1 MNLGLFTQSLLA
13 GVTNGLTYALIGIG
27 LAAIFKGSRVPNAM
41 QGEFSV
47 VGAIVVVLLLTG
59 NGWPYWLAIL
69 CGCLS
74 GAILG
79 ALIEIVF
86 MRYMIRNA
94 APEDSYLLLTIGI
107 GLTIS
112 ASVLYFFGR
121 ESHLLPGFG
130 SDRIYI
136 VLDAVVREHVI
147 WLIAISSVLTF
158 ALRQFYRRTSTG
170 LKMMAAS
177 IDSEGATS
185 IGVNVALMR
194 TFTFMLGGAL
204 GAIAGILITPIV
216 PVDYMVGLQLTLK
229 GFAAAILGGLT
240 NPLGAAIGGLT
251 LGIIEAM
258 AIMSVSS
265 SYKDVIT
272 FSLLILIMI
281 AMPHGL
287 LGRAGRTG
295 G

>member
-1 MNLGLFTQSLLA
+1 MNVGLLAQSLLA
-13 GVTNGLTYALIGIG
+13 GITNGLTYALIGIG

-69 CGCLS
+69 CGGLS
-74 GAILG
+74 GAVLG
-79 ALIEIVF
+79 AFIEIAF
-86 MRYMIRNA
+86 IRYMIRNA

-107 GLTIS
+107 GLSIS
-112 ASVLYFFGR
+112 AAVLYFFGR

-130 SDRIYI
+130 SDNIYI
-136 VLDAVVREHVI
+136 ILDAVVREHVI
-147 WLIAISSVLTF
+147 WLIAISILLTVG
-158 ALRQFYRRTSTG
+158 LRQFYRGTSVG
-170 LKMMAAS
+170 LRMMAAS
-177 IDSEGATS
+177 IDPVGATS
-185 IGVNVALMR
+185 IGIDVALMR

-204 GAIAGILITPIV
+204 GAAAGILITPII
-216 PVDYMVGLQLTLK
+216 PVDYMIGLQLTLK

-240 NPLGAAIGGLT
+240 NPLGAAIGGLA

-258 AIMSVSS
+258 AIVGVSS

-281 AMPHGL
+281 AMPQGL

>member
-1 MNLGLFTQSLLA
+1 MDIGLVAQSLLA
-13 GVTNGLTYALIGIG
+13 GITNGLTYALIGIG

-59 NGWPYWLAIL
+59 YGWPYWLAIL
-69 CGCLS
+69 CGCLA
-74 GAILG
+74 GAVLG
-79 ALIEIVF
+79 AFIEIAF
-86 MRYMIRNA
+86 IRYMIRNA

-107 GLTIS
+107 GLFIS
-112 ASVLYFFGR
+112 AAVLYFFGR

-130 SDRIYI
+130 GDNVYI

-147 WLIAISSVLTF
+147 WLIAISVLLTI
-158 ALRQFYRRTSTG
+158 ALRQFYRRTSVG

-177 IDSEGATS
+177 IDPEGATS
-185 IGVNVALMR
+185 IGIDVALMR

-204 GAIAGILITPIV
+204 GAAAGILITPII
-216 PVDYMVGLQLTLK
+216 PVDYMIGLQLTLK

-240 NPLGAAIGGLT
+240 NPLGAAIGGLA

-258 AIMSVSS
+258 AIVGGSS

-272 FSLLILIMI
+272 FGLLILIMI
-281 AMPHGL
+281 AMPQGL

>member
-1 MNLGLFTQSLLA
+1 
-13 GVTNGLTYALIGIG
+13 
-27 LAAIFKGSRVPNAM
+27 
-41 QGEFSV
+41 
-47 VGAIVVVLLLTG
+47 
-59 NGWPYWLAIL
+59 
-69 CGCLS
+69 
-74 GAILG
+74 
-79 ALIEIVF
+79 
-86 MRYMIRNA
+86 
-94 APEDSYLLLTIGI
+94 
-107 GLTIS
+107 
-112 ASVLYFFGR
+112 YFFGR

-251 LGIIEAM
+251 LRMIGGVAFVGASSRLQDLMTFRCVILTM
-258 AIMSVSS
+258 CVSS
-265 SYKDVIT
+265 
-272 FSLLILIMI
+272 
-281 AMPHGL
+281 
-287 LGRAGRTG
+287 
-295 G
+295 

>member
-1 MNLGLFTQSLLA
+1 MNVGLLAQSLLA
-13 GVTNGLTYALIGIG
+13 GITNGLTYALIGIG

-86 MRYMIRNA
+86 IRYMIRNA

-130 SDRIYI
+130 SDNVYI
-136 VLDAVVREHVI
+136 ILDAVVREHVI
-147 WLIAISSVLTF
+147 WLIAISILLTIG
-158 ALRQFYRRTSTG
+158 LRQFYRGTSVG

-177 IDSEGATS
+177 INPVGATS
-185 IGVNVALMR
+185 IGIDVALMR

-204 GAIAGILITPIV
+204 GAAAG
-216 PVDYMVGLQLTLK
+216 
-229 GFAAAILGGLT
+229 ILGGLT
-240 NPLGAAIGGLT
+240 NPLGAAIGGLA

-258 AIMSVSS
+258 AIVGVSS

-281 AMPHGL
+281 AMPQGL

-295 G
+295 

>member
-1 MNLGLFTQSLLA
+1 MNVGLLAQSLLA
-13 GVTNGLTYALIGIG
+13 GITNGLTYALIGIG

-47 VGAIVVVLLLTG
+47 VGAIIVVLLLTG

-74 GAILG
+74 GAVLG
-79 ALIEIVF
+79 AFIEIAF
-86 MRYMIRNA
+86 IRYMIRNA

-107 GLTIS
+107 GLSIS
-112 ASVLYFFGR
+112 AAVLYFFGR

-130 SDRIYI
+130 SDNIYI

-147 WLIAISSVLTF
+147 WLIAISVLLTVG
-158 ALRQFYRRTSTG
+158 LRQFYRGTSVG

-177 IDSEGATS
+177 IDP
-185 IGVNVALMR
+185 V
-194 TFTFMLGGAL
+194 GAL
-204 GAIAGILITPIV
+204 GAAAGILITPII
-216 PVDYMVGLQLTLK
+216 PVDYMIGLQLTLK

-240 NPLGAAIGGLT
+240 NPLGAAIGGLA

-258 AIMSVSS
+258 AIVGVSS

-281 AMPHGL
+281 AMPQGL